1 MPVEKDGEQQ
11 VIVLETEDGG
21 TLALPATAENLAAL
35 SSIEGETITLT
46 TETSEEELKEVVTI
60 VETESKMESLQD
72 KSDDDK
78 EKKVSGL

>member
-60 VETESKMESLQD
+60 VETESKMESLQN

>member
-35 SSIEGETITLT
+35 SSIDGETITLT